1 MGSNTWA
8 AQWVRESRQLAQA
21 VDFTRDVARRLHGD

>member
-1 MGSNTWA
+1 M
-8 AQWVRESRQLAQA
+8 RESRQLAQA